1 MSKIIIITLILAT
14 LFLCSS
20 FLFQFFDEIYFNAFD
35 LGWSRGEKT
44 KEEIVVK
51 YIEGL
56 KTENSQDIE
65 RLVPKTHQANK
76 VIQDKIEKFKEA
88 DFSRIEIHYKEEK
101 PSIFQVKTKNIKLKN
116 GKIVSDEIW
125 IERNCSLS
133 PGIIKCKKW
142 YLIVGKIKEKYHPI
156 PSSLPRLQR

>member
-14 LFLCSS
+14 LFLCFP
-20 FLFQFFDEIYFNAFD
+20 FLFQFFDEIYFNTFD
-35 LGWSRGEKT
+35 LGWSRGEKI

-56 KTENSQDIE
+56 KTGNSQEIK
-65 RLVPKTHQANK
+65 RLIPRTHKADK
-76 VIQDKIEKFKEA
+76 AIQEKIEKFKGA

-116 GKIVSDEIW
+116 GEIISDEIW
-125 IERNCSLS
+125 IERNCNLS

-142 YLIVGKIKEKYHPI
+142 YLIMGILKEKYHPI
-156 PSSLPRLQR
+156 PFSLPRL